1 MCLDLAVLLMF
12 QFAGELIRAVTGLPI
27 PGPVIG
33 MMLLL
38 IALLA
43 KLPLPAGIHS
53 TSRKLLAYLGLLFVP
68 AGAGVVTRLPMIG
81 AHWLPIVIAVVGS
94 TVITM
99 VMTAVVMRGLERL
112 GTVSWRAIDPR
123 KRPKAQKDQH
133 ESHLGA
139 I

>member
-112 GTVSWRAIDPR
+112 GKVSWRAIDPR

>member
-12 QFAGELIRAVTGLPI
+12 QFAGEMMRAVTGLPV

-33 MMLLL
+33 MVLLL
-38 IALLA
+38 VALLA
-43 KLPLPAGIHS
+43 KLPVPAGIHA

-94 TVITM
+94 TIITM
-99 VMTAVVMRGLERL
+99 VITAG
-112 GTVSWRAIDPR
+112 
-123 KRPKAQKDQH
+123 
-133 ESHLGA
+133 
-139 I
+139 

>member
-1 MCLDLAVLLMF
+1 MCLDLAILLMF
-12 QFAGELIRAVTGLPI
+12 QFAGEMIRTVTGLPV

-33 MMLLL
+33 MVLLL

-43 KLPLPAGIHS
+43 KLPVPAGIHA

-94 TVITM
+94 TIITM
-99 VMTAVVMRGLERL
+99 VITAVVMRGLERL
-112 GTVSWRAIDPR
+112 GTVSWRAIRSREPS
-123 KRPKAQKDQH
+123 PSA
-133 ESHLGA
+133 EGST
-139 I
+139 